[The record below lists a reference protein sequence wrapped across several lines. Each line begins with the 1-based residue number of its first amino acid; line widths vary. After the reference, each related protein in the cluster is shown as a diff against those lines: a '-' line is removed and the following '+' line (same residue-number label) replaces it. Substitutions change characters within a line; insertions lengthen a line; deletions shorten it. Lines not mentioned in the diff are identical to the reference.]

1 MLGGSLTRY
10 HTPSLKGKGFK
21 RDVLQWATPALMQSI
36 GTGLDAYSKGAT
48 PGQALDGS
56 TAQLKRQLKRK
67 IPGLITGPVKRKL
80 VETYKTK
87 RKRFRDIFHV

>member
-36 GTGLDAYSKGAT
+36 GTGLDTYSKVAT

-56 TAQLKRQLKRK
+56 TAQLKRQ
-67 IPGLITGPVKRKL
+67 INT
-80 VETYKTK
+80 
-87 RKRFRDIFHV
+87 